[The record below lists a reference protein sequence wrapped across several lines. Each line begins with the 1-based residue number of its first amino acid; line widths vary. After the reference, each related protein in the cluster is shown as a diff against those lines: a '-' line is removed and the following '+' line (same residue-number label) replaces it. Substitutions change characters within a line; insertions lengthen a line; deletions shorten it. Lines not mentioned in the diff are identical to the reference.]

1 MAIRKNKKR
10 IDPRYFLHETT
21 YRDLEE
27 EISKV
32 LNEVE
37 VEWVKNYA
45 TNKRGAA
52 LTTDQIGA
60 LVDAGIPTQG
70 EDLYQLLQWARQGFG
85 SPAIDLLDNPPFSD
99 DPRIKEFLPCGVRGD
114 KC

>member
-21 YRDLEE
+21 HRDL
-27 EISKV
+27 
-32 LNEVE
+32 NEAE
-37 VEWVKNYA
+37 AEWVKNYA

-60 LVDAGIPTQG
+60 LVDAGITTQDY
-70 EDLYQLLQWARQGFG
+70 DLYQLLLWARQGFG